1 MASTFTTRQKAQ
13 TGIGKLFG
21 GSTTEEIYLQFV
33 PGIVLDVVVN
43 SNSAAYTTIRD
54 LNSIIAKS
62 HVSNDVEQDSVN
74 KTRYYP
80 LLRGM
85 VDVPTKGDPVLLC
98 TFGGVN
104 YYLGPLATMNNP
116 NFNMDHLD
124 IQNYNLTDHMMFLSS
139 DVSDEIRT
147 KVSIKDR
154 LKISKNF
161 TTVGVRRLQKLFNP
175 DLDGEQKVINEVHG
189 DLIYEGRHGNSIRIG
204 SRDVNPYLIISNGR
218 NPANIV
224 ESNTDGSIFAML
236 NNGTIR
242 QHFNQDAKIENDE
255 VVVNPFQLAGDTV
268 EESEGEPPK
277 RLIGG
282 DNYNYDYTG
291 DQVLLNSKKITFNSK
306 TENTTI
312 SSFQNTIL
320 GAGNELKI
328 ITNHST
334 TIESS
339 NIYLGE
345 QAKEQKEPLVLGNQ
359 LTETLNKMLDL
370 IESMKMT
377 GCVAGLS
384 GPIDPVSL
392 TTITEIRNNL
402 NNLKSEYHYIEDN
415 GQKA

>member
-43 SNSAAYTTIRD
+43 SNSTAYTTIRD

-85 VDVPTKGDPVLLC
+85 IDVPVKGDPVLLC

-104 YYLGPLATMNNP
+104 YYLGPLSPMNNP

-124 IQNYNLTDHMMFLSS
+124 IQNYNLGGDGG
-139 DVSDEIRT
+139 

-154 LKISKNF
+154 MKISKNF
-161 TTVGVRRLQKLFNP
+161 TTVGVRRLQKLFNA

-218 NPANIV
+218 NPSNIV
-224 ESNTDGSIFAML
+224 ESNNDGSIFAML

-277 RLIGG
+277 RLISG
-282 DNYNYDYTG
+282 DNYNYDYTD

-345 QAKEQKEPLVLGNQ
+345 QAKEEKEPLVLGNQ
-359 LTETLNKMLDL
+359 LKIILDEMLGL
-370 IESMKMT
+370 IESLKMT

-384 GPIDPVSL
+384 GPIDPVSIQKL
-392 TTITEIRNNL
+392 S
-402 NNLKSEYHYIEDN
+402 NLKNKLSNPKFWSEYHFIEDN

>member
-43 SNSAAYTTIRD
+43 SNSAAFTTIRD

-80 LLRGM
+80 LMRGI

-124 IQNYNLTDHMMFLSS
+124 IQNYNLGDNGG
-139 DVSDEIRT
+139 

-154 LKISKNF
+154 MKISKNF
-161 TTVGVRRLQKLFNP
+161 TTVGVRRLQKLFNA

-218 NPANIV
+218 NPSNVV

-282 DNYNYDYTG
+282 DNYNYDYTD

-345 QAKEQKEPLVLGNQ
+345 QARVKKINNENPEPLVLGNQ
-359 LTETLNKMLDL
+359 LKIILDEILNL
-370 IESMKMT
+370 IESLKMT

-402 NNLKSEYHYIEDN
+402 NKLKSEYHYIEDN

>member
-1 MASTFTTRQKAQ
+1 MASTFTTRQKAT

-21 GSTTEEIYLQFV
+21 GSSTEEIYLQFV

-104 YYLGPLATMNNP
+104 YYLGPISTMNNP

-124 IQNYNLTDHMMFLSS
+124 IQNYNLGETGG
-139 DVSDEIRT
+139 

-154 LKISKNF
+154 MKISKNF

-224 ESNTDGSIFAML
+224 ESNNDGSIFAML

-242 QHFNQDAKIENDE
+242 QHFNQDAKVENDE

-268 EESEGEPPK
+268 EESEGKPPK

-282 DNYNYDYTG
+282 DNYNYDYSN
-291 DQVLLNSKKITFNSK
+291 DQILLNSKKITFNSK

-328 ITNHST
+328 ITNNST

-359 LTETLNKMLDL
+359 LKLVLDEMLSL
-370 IESMKMT
+370 IESLKMS

-384 GPIDPVSL
+384 GPIDPVSIQKL
-392 TTITEIRNNL
+392 TT
-402 NNLKSEYHYIEDN
+402 LKNKISKPKFWSEYHFIEDN

>member
-1 MASTFTTRQKAQ
+1 MASTFTTRQKVQ
-13 TGIGKLFG
+13 TGVGKLFG
-21 GSTTEEIYLQFV
+21 APTTEEIYLQFV

-104 YYLGPLATMNNP
+104 YYLGPISPMNTP
-116 NFNMDHLD
+116 NFSIDHLD
-124 IQNYNLTDHMMFLSS
+124 VQNYNLSGDTTS
-139 DVSDEIRT
+139 VSL
-147 KVSIKDR
+147 KDK

-161 TTVGVRRLQKLFNP
+161 KTVGVNRLQKLFNA
-175 DLDGEQKVINEVHG
+175 DLDGEQAVINEVHG
-189 DLIYEGRHGNSIRIG
+189 DMIYEGRHGNSIRIG
-204 SRDVNPYLIISNGR
+204 SRDVNPYIILSNGR
-218 NPANIV
+218 NPSNIV
-224 ESNTDGSIFAML
+224 ESNNDGSIFAML

-242 QHFNQDAKIENDE
+242 QHFNKDAKLQNDD
-255 VVVNPFQLAGDTV
+255 VIFSPFELAGDTI
-268 EESEGEPPK
+268 EDSEGEPPK
-277 RLIGG
+277 RLIGI
-282 DNYNYDYTG
+282 NNYDYDYVD
-291 DQVLLNSKKITFNSK
+291 DQIFLNSKKITFNSK

-345 QAKEQKEPLVLGNQ
+345 QSKEQTEPLVLGNQ
-359 LTETLNKMLDL
+359 LKIILDEILNL
-370 IESMKMT
+370 IESLKMT

-384 GPIDPVSL
+384 GPIDPVSIQKL
-392 TTITEIRNNL
+392 TTLRNQIS
-402 NNLKSEYHYIEDN
+402 KPKFWSEYHFIEDN
-415 GQKA
+415 GQKT

>member
-1 MASTFTTRQKAQ
+1 
-13 TGIGKLFG
+13 
-21 GSTTEEIYLQFV
+21 
-33 PGIVLDVVVN
+33 
-43 SNSAAYTTIRD
+43 
-54 LNSIIAKS
+54 
-62 HVSNDVEQDSVN
+62 
-74 KTRYYP
+74 
-80 LLRGM
+80 
-85 VDVPTKGDPVLLC
+85 
-98 TFGGVN
+98 
-104 YYLGPLATMNNP
+104 MNNP

-124 IQNYNLTDHMMFLSS
+124 IQNYNLGGDGG
-139 DVSDEIRT
+139 

-154 LKISKNF
+154 MKISKNF

-189 DLIYEGRHGNSIRIG
+189 DFIYEGRHGNSIRIG

-218 NPANIV
+218 NPANVV
-224 ESNTDGSIFAML
+224 ESNNDGSIFAML

-282 DNYNYDYTG
+282 DNYNYDYID

>member
-43 SNSAAYTTIRD
+43 SNSTAYTTIRD

-80 LLRGM
+80 LMRGM

-104 YYLGPLATMNNP
+104 YYLGPISTMNNP

-124 IQNYNLTDHMMFLSS
+124 IQNYNLGGDGG
-139 DVSDEIRT
+139 

-154 LKISKNF
+154 MKISKNF
-161 TTVGVRRLQKLFNP
+161 TTVGVRRLQKLFNA

-218 NPANIV
+218 NPANVV
-224 ESNTDGSIFAML
+224 ESNNDGSIFAML

-242 QHFNQDAKIENDE
+242 QHFNQDSKLENDE

-277 RLIGG
+277 RLIGV
-282 DNYNYDYTG
+282 DNYDYDYID

-359 LTETLNKMLDL
+359 LKIILDEMLSL
-370 IESMKMT
+370 IESLKMT

-384 GPIDPVSL
+384 GPIDPVSIQKL
-392 TTITEIRNNL
+392 S
-402 NNLKSEYHYIEDN
+402 NLKNKLSNPKFWSEYHFIEDN

>member
-104 YYLGPLATMNNP
+104 YYLGPISTMNNP

-124 IQNYNLTDHMMFLSS
+124 IQNYNLGGDSG
-139 DVSDEIRT
+139 

-154 LKISKNF
+154 MKISKNF
-161 TTVGVRRLQKLFNP
+161 TTVGVRRLQKLFNA

-218 NPANIV
+218 NPSNV
-224 ESNTDGSIFAML
+224 GESNTDGSIFAML

-242 QHFNQDAKIENDE
+242 QHFNQDSKLENDE

-282 DNYNYDYTG
+282 DNYDYDYTA

-345 QAKEQKEPLVLGNQ
+345 QARVKKLNNENPEPLVLGNK

>member
-1 MASTFTTRQKAQ
+1 MASTFTTRQKVT

-21 GSTTEEIYLQFV
+21 GSSTEEVYLQFV

-54 LNSIIAKS
+54 LNSVIAKS

-80 LLRGM
+80 LMRGM

-124 IQNYNLTDHMMFLSS
+124 IQNYNLGGTGG
-139 DVSDEIRT
+139 

-154 LKISKNF
+154 MKISKNF

-204 SRDVNPYLIISNGR
+204 SRDVNPYIMISNGR
-218 NPANIV
+218 NPSNIV
-224 ESNTDGSIFAML
+224 ESNSDGSIFAML

-255 VVVNPFQLAGDTV
+255 VVINPFQLAGDTV

-282 DNYNYDYTG
+282 DNYNYDYMD
-291 DQVLLNSKKITFNSK
+291 DQLLLNSKKITLNSK

-359 LTETLNKMLDL
+359 LKIVLDEMLGL
-370 IESMKMT
+370 IESLKMT

-384 GPIDPVSL
+384 GPIDPISIQKM
-392 TTITEIRNNL
+392 TT
-402 NNLKSEYHYIEDN
+402 LKNKLSNPKFWSEYHFIEDN